1 MYRRGEREFVLD
13 MFLACRKIL
22 DYTKDMTFEEFLSDD
37 KTLDA
42 VIRNIEILG
51 EAVKSISKEFR
62 EKYPEIE
69 WSKIARTR
77 DKLIHF
83 YFGVD
88 PEITWSIVKIDI
100 PTLFE
105 KLKKIIKEQGWED
118 ALDL

>member
-1 MYRRGEREFVLD
+1 MFKRGDREFVLD

-22 DYTKDMTFEEFLSDD
+22 DYTEGLSFSEFARDD
-37 KTLDA
+37 KTIDA

-51 EAVKSISKEFR
+51 EAVKNVSEELR
-62 EKYPEIE
+62 EKYPHVE

-88 PEITWSIVKIDI
+88 KEIVWDIVKENIPELLDDLWDI
-100 PTLFE
+100 IQRE
-105 KLKKIIKEQGWED
+105 GWSDEV
-118 ALDL
+118 L